1 MKVGISSCSNGHKR
15 EWKDQLDELVKTLG
29 SFGIEAVLSPHLY
42 SVKDDYCG
50 SDRERAEDLMDFYRD
65 DSIDAIYDVS
75 GGDLANGVLN
85 HLDYDIIAKTKKEF
99 WGYSDLT
106 TVINAIYSQT
116 GKSSV
121 LYQIKNIVWE
131 NKDLQ
136 KGRFKDFLEGNEKA
150 LFDIK
155 YDFLQGNE
163 LSGVVLGGNIR
174 CFLKLAGTVYWPELK
189 GRVLLLESLGGTK
202 GQIATLFNQL
212 DQMGVFGKINGIIL
226 GTFTR
231 YEEEESD
238 LSVYD
243 LLKIHISSD
252 LPVVKTKE
260 IGHGKDSKA
269 IRIGAGYDIHAGLC
283 KLV

>member
-15 EWKDQLDELVKTLG
+15 EWKDQVDELVETLG

-42 SVKDDYCG
+42 SVKDDYCA
-50 SDRERAEDLMDFYRD
+50 SDRERAKDLMDFYRD
-65 DSIDAIYDVS
+65 DNIDAIYDVS
-75 GGDLANGVLN
+75 GGDLANGVLDY
-85 HLDYDIIAKTKKEF
+85 LDYDIIAGTGKTY

-106 TVINAIYSQT
+106 TVINAIYTKS

-121 LYQIKNIVWE
+121 LYQIKNLVWDY
-131 NKDLQ
+131 KDLQ
-136 KGRFKDFLEGNEKA
+136 RERFKDYLAGNEKA

-155 YDFLQGNE
+155 YDYLQGDK
-163 LSGVVLGGNIR
+163 LSGLVLGGNIR
-174 CFLKLAGTVYWPELK
+174 CFLKLAGTAYWPDLK
-189 GRVLLLESLGGTK
+189 DRILLLESLGGTR

-212 DQMGVFGKINGIIL
+212 DQMGVFGKISGIIL

-231 YEEEESD
+231 YEEEVSD

-243 LLKIHISSD
+243 LLKMHISPD
-252 LPVVKTKE
+252 LPVVKTNE

-269 IRIGAGYDIHAGLC
+269 IKIGAEM
-283 KLV
+283 